1 MLSYAHVFNFFLG
14 INILKT
20 MPVTQNIFIPSFVDR
35 LGESITHEV
44 DVPPGVF
51 YLFLF
56 SHFFPPLD

>member
-1 MLSYAHVFNFFLG
+1 MS
-14 INILKT
+14 
-20 MPVTQNIFIPSFVDR
+20 VTQNIFIPSFVDR